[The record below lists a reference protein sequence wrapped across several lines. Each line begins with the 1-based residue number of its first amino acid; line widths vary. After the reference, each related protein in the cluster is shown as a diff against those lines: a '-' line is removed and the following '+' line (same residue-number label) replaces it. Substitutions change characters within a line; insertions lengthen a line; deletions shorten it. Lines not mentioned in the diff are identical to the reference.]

1 MCRRAA
7 WLRVGS
13 LMIPRTVISAVAALA
28 ATLLVASAA
37 GATISSPK
45 RISSSNV
52 RIQGIA
58 VGAGGGRTAIVMD
71 GYDPKPNPD
80 EFEVLARLGTATSLG
95 SAQRLAGSGY
105 LTGVAVGADGTAV
118 AGWTQTINGKR
129 TWRVAIARPGKSF
142 GSARTLGDPGVFTGD
157 LAVTPKGRIV
167 AIWRTRSSDRSVRV
181 AIAPPGGWFGA
192 AKTIGVARQD
202 QPLVACGPD
211 GTVVA
216 TWLDTPPAPQ
226 PPPAPAPT
234 DRTAEI
240 QATTLASSASA
251 FAAPATLASF
261 TYWGSAVPALSTG
274 PGGVVV
280 SWPQPMAKVREL
292 VRLLPH
298 GTFDSAIDLTTSA
311 PIAGIG
317 LQNKLALGLPSDLT
331 ISALWQD
338 AKTKNAESDQLT
350 SSVVKTST
358 RPAAGEHGL
367 FSAGKTLSTSG
378 WLAGGPEAGALTDRT
393 IAAWGETAKTKPSR
407 LRIAIR
413 SNGRWTVASPLKAPD
428 LDTNSVS
435 LAAGS
440 NHVPVVW
447 IQHPDAKR
455 PGGQAYLATYQP
467 S

>member
-1 MCRRAA
+1 
-7 WLRVGS
+7 
-13 LMIPRTVISAVAALA
+13 MIRRTVIPVVAALA
-28 ATLLVASAA
+28 ATLLVASPA
-37 GATISSPK
+37 GATISSPT
-45 RISSSNV
+45 RISSSNL
-52 RIQGIA
+52 RIQDIA

-95 SAQRLAGSGY
+95 SAQRLAGGGY
-105 LTGVAVGADGTAV
+105 VTGVAVGADGTAV
-118 AGWTQTINGKR
+118 AGWTQAINGRR

-142 GSARTLGDPGVFTGD
+142 GSARTLGDPGVRGGD
-157 LAVTPKGRIV
+157 LAVTPRGRIV
-167 AIWRTRSSDRSVRV
+167 AIWRTRSSDHSVRV
-181 AIAPPGGWFGA
+181 AIAPPGGWFGG

-202 QPLVACGPD
+202 QPLVASGPD

-240 QATTLASSASA
+240 EATTLASSASA

-261 TYWGSAVPALSTG
+261 TYWGSGPALSTG

-280 SWPQPMAKVREL
+280 SWPQPMESAGTMRKL

-298 GTFDSAIDLTTSA
+298 ATFESAFDLLDLTASA

-317 LQNKLALGLPSDLT
+317 LENTLALGLPSDLT
-331 ISALWQD
+331 IRALWQD
-338 AKTKNAESDQLT
+338 AKTKNGESDQLT
-350 SSVVKTST
+350 SSVVKTSS

-367 FSAGKTLSTSG
+367 FSAAKTLSTAG

-393 IAAWGETAKTKPSR
+393 IAAWGEAAKTKPSR

-413 SNGRWTVASPLKAPD
+413 SNANWTVASPLKAPN

-440 NHVPVVW
+440 RHVPVVW

-455 PGGQAYLATYQP
+455 PGGQAYLATYRP

>member
-1 MCRRAA
+1 MIRRTFI
-7 WLRVGS
+7 L
-13 LMIPRTVISAVAALA
+13 AVAALA
-28 ATLLVASAA
+28 ATLLVASPA
-37 GATISSPK
+37 GATISSAK
-45 RISSSNV
+45 RISSSNL

-80 EFEVLARLGTATSLG
+80 AFEVLARLGTATSLG
-95 SAQRLAGSGY
+95 SAQRLAGGGY
-105 LTGVAVGADGTAV
+105 VTGVAVGADGTAV
-118 AGWTQTINGKR
+118 AGWTQTINGKQ

-181 AIAPPGGWFGA
+181 AIAPPGGWFGGA
-192 AKTIGVARQD
+192 TTIGVARQD
-202 QPLVACGPD
+202 LPLVASGPD

-240 QATTLASSASA
+240 QATTLASGASA
-251 FAAPATLASF
+251 FAAPATLASS
-261 TYWGSAVPALSTG
+261 TYWGGAVPALSTG

-280 SWPQPMAKVREL
+280 SWPQPMAAKVRKL

-298 GTFDSAIDLTTSA
+298 GTFESAIDLTASA

-317 LQNKLALGLPSDLT
+317 LENKLALGLPSDLT

-358 RPAAGEHGL
+358 RPAAGGHGL
-367 FSAGKTLSTSG
+367 FSAAKTLSTSG

-393 IAAWGETAKTKPSR
+393 VAAWGETAKTKPSR

-413 SNGRWTVASPLKAPD
+413 SNGTWTVASPLKAPD

-440 NHVPVVW
+440 KHVPVVW
-447 IQHPDAKR
+447 IQYPDAKR
-455 PGGQAYLATYQP
+455 PGGQAYLATYRP